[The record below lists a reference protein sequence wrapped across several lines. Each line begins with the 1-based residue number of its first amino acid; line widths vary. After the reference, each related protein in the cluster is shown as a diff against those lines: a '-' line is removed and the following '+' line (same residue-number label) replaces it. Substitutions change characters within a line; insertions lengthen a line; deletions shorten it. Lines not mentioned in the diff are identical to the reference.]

1 MKYVKFIL
9 LTLMWV
15 SLLLSF
21 IAGMFLVVSGI
32 KMVYSELMLI
42 NSLLTTGL
50 VCIIIGGLILRFVI
64 SIIQGVLSEND

>member
-1 MKYVKFIL
+1 MKYVRFTL

-15 SLLLSF
+15 CLLLSF
-21 IAGMFLVVSGI
+21 LAGIFLVVSGI

-50 VCIIIGGLILRFVI
+50 VCTIIGGLILRFVI
-64 SIIQGVLSEND
+64 LMIQGVISEND